1 MNITESVLFVTG
13 GASGLGAAV
22 VRRAV
27 ASGAAGVVIF
37 DVSAEKANALADEL
51 GASTLAVAGDITDPA
66 QVQAALDAAV
76 ARFGRVDALVGC
88 AGIAWAERTVGKDGS
103 PANLETFAKIVGVN
117 LIGMFDMVAKAASAM
132 SRNEPNADG
141 ERGVVIMTASVA
153 AFDGQ
158 IGQAAYSA
166 SKGGI
171 VGMTLPIARDL
182 GAIGV
187 RVVTIAPGLIDTPI
201 YDFAPPELKEGLSK
215 LPVFPKRLGTPDE
228 FAHLVE
234 HVIENPYLNGETI
247 RLDGA
252 IRMPPK

>member
-1 MNITESVLFVTG
+1 MRITDSVLFVTG

-37 DVSAEKANALADEL
+37 DVSAEKATALADEL
-51 GASTLAVAGDITDPA
+51 GSTTLAVAGDITDPA
-66 QVQAALDAAV
+66 QVQAAVDAAV
-76 ARFGRVDALVGC
+76 EAFGRIDALVGC
-88 AGIAWAERTVGKDGS
+88 AGIPWAERTVSRDGA
-103 PANLETFAKIVGVN
+103 PASLDPFATVIAINLV
-117 LIGMFDMVAKAASAM
+117 GMFDMVAKAAAAM

-182 GAIGV
+182 GPIGV

-201 YDFAPPELKEGLSK
+201 YDFAPPEFKENLGK
-215 LPVFPKRLGTPDE
+215 LPVFPRRLGTSDE

-234 HVIENPYLNGETI
+234 HVIENAYLNGETI